1 MENKSTKPSN
11 SIPADTQTRP
21 TAKSFNSNWAL
32 MKGMVFF
39 FGLVTV
45 LIITGAFTFSY
56 YSNKA
61 SLDRAYI
68 ITDAG
73 TLVAQYAE
81 TSDMKS
87 RKVELENHVNL
98 FFNKMYSFNE
108 YTFKD
113 NIEAALHLI
122 GPDGKRILT
131 GYNSANAYETL
142 VKSSASVTVSVDS
155 IWTDMNSNPYRVK
168 AFVRQFFSTPAGT
181 VTKRLYS
188 DMIVRDLG
196 SGSRSPDNIHGLLI
210 DNFNVFD
217 GNVIEQQSTET
228 DN

>member
-1 MENKSTKPSN
+1 MENKNIKTSS
-11 SIPADTQTRP
+11 SIPADTQVRP
-21 TAKSFNSNWAL
+21 NANSFNAGWTL
-32 MKGMVFF
+32 MKGMVMF
-39 FGLVTV
+39 FGFAMLLVV
-45 LIITGAFTFSY
+45 VAAFLFSY
-56 YSNKA
+56 TSNQS

-73 TLVAQYAE
+73 TLVASYASS
-81 TSDMKS
+81 SDLKS
-87 RKVELENHVNL
+87 RKVELENHVTM

-113 NIEAALHLI
+113 NVEDALHLI
-122 GPDGKRILT
+122 GTDGKRILT

-142 VKSSASVTVSVDS
+142 VKTSASVSVSVDS
-155 IWTDMNSNPYRVK
+155 IWTDMESNPYRVK

-181 VTKRLYS
+181 ITKKLYS

-196 SGSRSPDNIHGLLI
+196 SGSRSDDNIHGLLI

-217 GNVIEQQSTET
+217 GNVIDQTTSDSE
-228 DN
+228 N